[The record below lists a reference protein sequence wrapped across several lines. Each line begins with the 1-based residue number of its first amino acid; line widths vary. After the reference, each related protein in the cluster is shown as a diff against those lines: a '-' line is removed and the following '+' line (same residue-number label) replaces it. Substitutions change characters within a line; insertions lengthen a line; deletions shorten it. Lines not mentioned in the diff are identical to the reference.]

1 MKDTVQLIPVG
12 HPTGMEWQ
20 MSMNG
25 GAPKGQGQYPEI
37 HVKATDTSDMTFSID
52 HPGSITFANTD
63 AFCAQ
68 AGTVKPTKASEC
80 GGPFTFTGGGTTK
93 LVVHDA
99 NSDQTATTYSYVIN
113 FNYAKPLDPI
123 IKNGGCCTSNNV
135 KFTSATVAEI
145 AAVVIVLAVIAFFVW
160 RRMAYSGAE

>member
-1 MKDTVQLIPVG
+1 
-12 HPTGMEWQ
+12 
-20 MSMNG
+20 MNG
-25 GAPKGQGQYPEI
+25 GEPKGQGQYPEI
-37 HVKATDTSDMTFSID
+37 HVKATDTGDITFNID

-80 GGPFTFTGGGTTK
+80 GGPFTFTGGGTTQ

-99 NSDQTATTYSYVIN
+99 NNDKTATTYSYVMN

-123 IKNGGCCTSNNV
+123 IKNGGCCTGANN
-135 KFTSATVAEI
+135 T
-145 AAVVIVLAVIAFFVW
+145 
-160 RRMAYSGAE
+160 AYSLTTIVEYGALLL